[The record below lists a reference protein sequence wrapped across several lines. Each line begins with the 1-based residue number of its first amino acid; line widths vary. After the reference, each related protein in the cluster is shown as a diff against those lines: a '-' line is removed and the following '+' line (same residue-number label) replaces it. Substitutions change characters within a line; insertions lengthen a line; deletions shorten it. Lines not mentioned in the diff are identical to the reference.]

1 MLLCLILRLQVGRS
15 FAITDGL
22 PFGLRTFVVGFADV
36 CRTVCVR
43 FADVCRLISGR
54 LSAGRCPCCR
64 RAALTGRDSF

>member
-15 FAITDGL
+15 FAITDG
-22 PFGLRTFVVGFADV
+22 FRSVCGRFVVG
-36 CRTVCVR
+36 

-64 RAALTGRDSF
+64 RIALTGRDTI